1 MRKLLFFII
10 VLSAFLVN
18 NIANICRLWYNYFGD
33 FSMTT
38 VYLIR
43 HCEAEGNVL
52 GIYQGISDSDISDIG
67 KKQLEFL
74 GERFRNIHID
84 KVYSSPLIRA
94 YKTAEAVAKPKG
106 LKVITDEGLTE
117 ISGGV
122 IEGMKFTDIFINYP
136 ELEYMWCHEF
146 HNFAPEN
153 GEAIRD
159 TYERVWAAVKKIIC
173 DNDGKTIV
181 LASHGGALRTLICR
195 LTVGA
200 LENINTVGFSDNT
213 AVSKIIFDGIDKWH
227 CEYINDASH
236 VPEEYIPKK
245 NKITT
250 IIEKADLE
258 NDNNVG

>member
-1 MRKLLFFII
+1 
-10 VLSAFLVN
+10 
-18 NIANICRLWYNYFGD
+18 
-33 FSMTT
+33 MTT

-52 GIYQGISDSDISDIG
+52 GIFQGTTDLDISATG

-74 GERFRNIHID
+74 SERFKNIHID

-106 LKVITDEGLTE
+106 LKVIADAGLTE
-117 ISGGV
+117 INGGI
-122 IEGMKFTDIFINYP
+122 IEGMPLTDIFENFP
-136 ELEYMWCHEF
+136 DLEYKWCHEF

-159 TYERVWAAVKKIIC
+159 TYERVWAAAKKIIAE
-173 DNDGKTIV
+173 NDGKTIA

-200 LENINTVGFSDNT
+200 LENINGVPFSDNT
-213 AVSKIIFDGIDKWH
+213 AVSKIVFEDTEHWR

-236 VPEEYIPKK
+236 VPQEFMPKK
-245 NKITT
+245 NKIITT
-250 IIEKADLE
+250 H
-258 NDNNVG
+258 